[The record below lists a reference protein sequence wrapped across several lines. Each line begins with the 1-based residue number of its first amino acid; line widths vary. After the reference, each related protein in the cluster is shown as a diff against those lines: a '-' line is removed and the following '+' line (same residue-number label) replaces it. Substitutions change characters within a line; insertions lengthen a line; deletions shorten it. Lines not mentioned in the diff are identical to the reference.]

1 MNRVK
6 LALVAVLAA
15 AAALAVANMIGVA
28 VAEAPTTT
36 TLRTVSVEGIG
47 TQPIAQNADAAT
59 ATGVYRQAMAAAVT
73 DGQSK
78 AEFLTGKV
86 GAALGAAQTIT
97 EDGGSIECSTGG
109 GGEED
114 WQPYQGEQPDF
125 GSARNAGQVLSSTAP
140 TPAAASVPSKESSS
154 VQRSSKKRK
163 KKHKRPV
170 AKKATAAGC
179 KLTAQVSLAYIM
191 G

>member
-1 MNRVK
+1 MR
-6 LALVAVLAA
+6 LTLVAVLAA
-15 AAALAVANMIGVA
+15 AAALVVANMIGVA

-78 AEFLTGKV
+78 AEFLTGRV
-86 GAALGAAQTIT
+86 GASLGAAQTIT
-97 EDGGSIECSTGG
+97 EDGGGIECSTGG
-109 GGEED
+109 EEG
-114 WQPYQGEQPDF
+114 WEPYQGEQPDF
-125 GSARNAGQVLSSTAP
+125 GSARSAGQVLSSTAAP
-140 TPAAASVPSKESSS
+140 PAATGAPSKESSS
-154 VQRSSKKRK
+154 VRPTSTKRK

-179 KLTAQVSLAYIM
+179 KLTAQVSLVYIM

>member
-1 MNRVK
+1 LK
-6 LALVAVLAA
+6 LTLVAVLAA
-15 AAALAVANMIGVA
+15 AAALVIANMIGTA

-36 TLRTVSVEGIG
+36 TLRTVSVEGVG

-78 AEFLTGKV
+78 AEFLTGRV

-97 EDGGSIECSTGG
+97 EDGGGIECSS
-109 GGEED
+109 GGEEG
-114 WQPYQGEQPDF
+114 WESYNGEQPDF
-125 GSARNAGQVLSSTAP
+125 GNARSAGQVLSSTAAP
-140 TPAAASVPSKESSS
+140 SAASSPSKESSGA
-154 VQRSSKKRK
+154 VKRTSAK
-163 KKHKRPV
+163 RRHKRKRPV
-170 AKKATAAGC
+170 AKKATAPGC

>member
-1 MNRVK
+1 MK
-6 LALVAVLAA
+6 LTLAAVLAA
-15 AAALAVANMIGVA
+15 VAALVIANMLGTA

-73 DGQSK
+73 DGQAK
-78 AEFLTGKV
+78 AEFLTGRV
-86 GAALGAAQTIT
+86 GAALGAAQTVT
-97 EDGGSIECSTGG
+97 EDGGGIECNSGA
-109 GGEED
+109 GEEEG
-114 WQPYQGEQPDF
+114 WEPYQGEQPDF
-125 GSARNAGQVLSSTAP
+125 GSARNAGQVLSSTAAP
-140 TPAAASVPSKESSS
+140 NATSAPSTSAGAVK
-154 VQRSSKKRK
+154 RSSAKR
-163 KKHKRPV
+163 HHRHRRPV

>member
-1 MNRVK
+1 MK
-6 LALVAVLAA
+6 LTLTAVLAA
-15 AAALAVANMIGVA
+15 VAALVIANMLGTA

-36 TLRTVSVEGIG
+36 TLRTVSVEGVG
-47 TQPIAQNADAAT
+47 TQPIGQNADAAA
-59 ATGVYRQAMAAAVT
+59 ATGVYRQAMAAAVA

-86 GAALGAAQTIT
+86 GATLGAAQTVT
-97 EDGGSIECSTGG
+97 EDGGYIECSS
-109 GGEED
+109 GGEEG
-114 WQPYQGEQPDF
+114 WEPYRGEQPDF
-125 GSARNAGQVLSSTAP
+125 GSARNAGQVLSSTTAP
-140 TPAAASVPSKESSS
+140 SATSSPSQQSAGAVKRTPA
-154 VQRSSKKRK
+154 KRRRR
-163 KKHKRPV
+163 HRPPV

>member
-1 MNRVK
+1 MK
-6 LALVAVLAA
+6 LTLTAVLAA
-15 AAALAVANMIGVA
+15 VAALVIANMLGTA

-59 ATGVYRQAMAAAVT
+59 ATGVYRQAMAAAVV

-86 GAALGAAQTIT
+86 GATLGAAQTVT
-97 EDGGSIECSTGG
+97 EDGGGIECSS
-109 GGEED
+109 GGEEG
-114 WQPYQGEQPDF
+114 WESYKGEQPDF
-125 GSARNAGQVLSSTAP
+125 GSARNAGQVLSSTPAP
-140 TPAAASVPSKESSS
+140 PAASSPSSA
-154 VQRSSKKRK
+154 VKRTSAK
-163 KKHKRPV
+163 RHRKHRRPV

>member
-1 MNRVK
+1 MK
-6 LALVAVLAA
+6 LTLTAVLAA
-15 AAALAVANMIGVA
+15 VAALVIANMLGTA

-36 TLRTVSVEGIG
+36 TLRTVSVEGVG
-47 TQPIAQNADAAT
+47 SQPIAQNADAAT

-86 GAALGAAQTIT
+86 GAALGAAQTVT
-97 EDGGSIECSTGG
+97 EDGGEIECSS
-109 GGEED
+109 GGEEG
-114 WQPYQGEQPDF
+114 WEPYKGEQPDF
-125 GSARNAGQVLSSTAP
+125 GSARNAGQVLSS
-140 TPAAASVPSKESSS
+140 AAAPNATSAPS
-154 VQRSSKKRK
+154 RSAGTVKRTSAK
-163 KKHKRPV
+163 RHRRHRRPV

>member
-1 MNRVK
+1 MK
-6 LALVAVLAA
+6 LTLTAVLAA
-15 AAALAVANMIGVA
+15 VAALVIANMIGTA

-86 GAALGAAQTIT
+86 GATLGAPQTIT
-97 EDGGSIECSTGG
+97 EDGGGIECSS
-109 GGEED
+109 GGEEG
-114 WQPYQGEQPDF
+114 WEPYQGEQPDF
-125 GSARNAGQVLSSTAP
+125 GSARNAGQVLSSTAAP
-140 TPAAASVPSKESSS
+140 PAASSPSSA
-154 VQRSSKKRK
+154 VKRTSAK
-163 KKHKRPV
+163 RHRKHKRPV
-170 AKKATAAGC
+170 AKKATAPGC
-179 KLTAQVSLAYIM
+179 KLTAQVSLAYLM

>member
-1 MNRVK
+1 MK
-6 LALVAVLAA
+6 LTLTAVLAA
-15 AAALAVANMIGVA
+15 MAALVIANMIGTA

-36 TLRTVSVEGIG
+36 TLRTVSVEGVG

-59 ATGVYRQAMAAAVT
+59 ATGVYREALAAAEA
-73 DGQSK
+73 DGRSK

-86 GAALGAAQTIT
+86 GATLGAAQTIT
-97 EDGGSIECSTGG
+97 EDGGEIECSS
-109 GGEED
+109 GGEEG
-114 WQPYQGEQPDF
+114 WESYKGEQPDF
-125 GSARNAGQVLSSTAP
+125 GSARNAGQVLSSTP
-140 TPAAASVPSKESSS
+140 ESSRS
-154 VQRSSKKRK
+154 ASAAPPSAVQRKSSKRH

-170 AKKATAAGC
+170 AKKATAPGC

>member
-1 MNRVK
+1 MK
-6 LALVAVLAA
+6 LTLTAVLAA
-15 AAALAVANMIGVA
+15 VAALVIANMIGTA

-59 ATGVYRQAMAAAVT
+59 ATGVYRQAMAAAVV

-86 GAALGAAQTIT
+86 GATLGAAQTVT
-97 EDGGSIECSTGG
+97 EDGGGIECSS
-109 GGEED
+109 GGEEG
-114 WQPYQGEQPDF
+114 WESYKGEEPDF
-125 GSARNAGQVLSSTAP
+125 GSARNAGQVLGSSPAAP
-140 TPAAASVPSKESSS
+140 TSAASPSSGA
-154 VQRSSKKRK
+154 VKRTSAK
-163 KKHKRPV
+163 RHRKHKRPV

-179 KLTAQVSLAYIM
+179 KLTAQVSLAYLM

>member
-1 MNRVK
+1 MK
-6 LALVAVLAA
+6 FTLTAVLAA
-15 AAALAVANMIGVA
+15 VAALVIANMIGTA

-47 TQPIAQNADAAT
+47 SQPIAQNADAAA

-73 DGQSK
+73 DGQAK
-78 AEFLTGKV
+78 AEFLTGRV
-86 GAALGAAQTIT
+86 GATLGAAQTVT
-97 EDGGSIECSTGG
+97 EDGGGIECNSGA
-109 GGEED
+109 GEEEG
-114 WQPYQGEQPDF
+114 WEPYQGEQPDF
-125 GSARNAGQVLSSTAP
+125 GSARNAGQVLSSTAAP
-140 TPAAASVPSKESSS
+140 PAASSPSTA
-154 VQRSSKKRK
+154 VKRTSAK
-163 KKHKRPV
+163 RHRKHKRPV

>member
-1 MNRVK
+1 MK
-6 LALVAVLAA
+6 LALTAVLSA
-15 AAALAVANMIGVA
+15 AAALVVANMIGVA

-47 TQPIAQNADAAT
+47 SQPITQNADAAT

-86 GAALGAAQTIT
+86 GATLGAPQTVT
-97 EDGGSIECSTGG
+97 EDGGGIECSS
-109 GGEED
+109 GGEEG
-114 WQPYQGEQPDF
+114 WEPYQGEQPDF
-125 GSARNAGQVLSSTAP
+125 GSARNAGQVLSSSAAP
-140 TPAAASVPSKESSS
+140 PSAAAPSSGA
-154 VQRSSKKRK
+154 VKRTSAK
-163 KKHKRPV
+163 RHRKRKRPV
-170 AKKATAAGC
+170 AKKATAPGC
-179 KLTAQVSLAYIM
+179 KLTAQVSLVYIM

>member
-1 MNRVK
+1 MK
-6 LALVAVLAA
+6 LTLTAVLAA
-15 AAALAVANMIGVA
+15 VAALVIANMIGTA

-59 ATGVYRQAMAAAVT
+59 ATAVYRQAMAAAVT

-86 GAALGAAQTIT
+86 GATLGAPQTIT
-97 EDGGSIECSTGG
+97 EDGGGIECSS
-109 GGEED
+109 GGEEG
-114 WQPYQGEQPDF
+114 WEPYQGEQPDF
-125 GSARNAGQVLSSTAP
+125 GSARNAGQVLSSTAAP
-140 TPAAASVPSKESSS
+140 PAASSPSSA
-154 VQRSSKKRK
+154 VKRTSAK
-163 KKHKRPV
+163 RHRKHKRPV
-170 AKKATAAGC
+170 AKKATAPGC
-179 KLTAQVSLAYIM
+179 KLTAQVSLAYLM

>member
-1 MNRVK
+1 MK
-6 LALVAVLAA
+6 LTLTAVLAA
-15 AAALAVANMIGVA
+15 VAALVIANMIGTA
-28 VAEAPTTT
+28 VAEAPTT

-86 GAALGAAQTIT
+86 GATLGAPQTIT
-97 EDGGSIECSTGG
+97 EDGGGIECSS
-109 GGEED
+109 GGEEG
-114 WQPYQGEQPDF
+114 WEPYQGEQPDF
-125 GSARNAGQVLSSTAP
+125 GSARNAGQVLSSTAAP
-140 TPAAASVPSKESSS
+140 PAASSPSSA
-154 VQRSSKKRK
+154 VKRTSAK
-163 KKHKRPV
+163 RHRKHKRPV
-170 AKKATAAGC
+170 AKKATAPGC
-179 KLTAQVSLAYIM
+179 KLTAQVSLAYLM

>member
-1 MNRVK
+1 MK
-6 LALVAVLAA
+6 LTLTAVLAA
-15 AAALAVANMIGVA
+15 VAALVIANMIGTA

-59 ATGVYRQAMAAAVT
+59 ATGVYRQAMAAAVL

-86 GAALGAAQTIT
+86 GATLGAAQTVT
-97 EDGGSIECSTGG
+97 EDGGGIECSS
-109 GGEED
+109 GGEEG
-114 WQPYQGEQPDF
+114 WESYKGEEPDF
-125 GSARNAGQVLSSTAP
+125 GSARNAGQVLSSTAAP
-140 TPAAASVPSKESSS
+140 PAASSPSSA
-154 VQRSSKKRK
+154 VKRTSAK
-163 KKHKRPV
+163 RHRKHKRPV

>member
-1 MNRVK
+1 MK
-6 LALVAVLAA
+6 LTLTAVLAA
-15 AAALAVANMIGVA
+15 VAALVIANMLGTA

-86 GAALGAAQTIT
+86 GATLGAAQTVT
-97 EDGGSIECSTGG
+97 EDGGGIECSS
-109 GGEED
+109 GGEEG
-114 WQPYQGEQPDF
+114 WEPYRGEQPDF
-125 GSARNAGQVLSSTAP
+125 GSARNAGQVLSSTAAP
-140 TPAAASVPSKESSS
+140 NATSSPSKESSRA
-154 VQRSSKKRK
+154 VKRTSAK
-163 KKHKRPV
+163 RHRKHKRPV
-170 AKKATAAGC
+170 AKKATAPGC
-179 KLTAQVSLAYIM
+179 KLTAQVSLAYLM

>member
-1 MNRVK
+1 MK
-6 LALVAVLAA
+6 LTLTAVLAA
-15 AAALAVANMIGVA
+15 VAALVIANMLGTA

-59 ATGVYRQAMAAAVT
+59 ATGVYRQAMAAAVA

-86 GAALGAAQTIT
+86 GATLGAAQTIT
-97 EDGGSIECSTGG
+97 EDGGGIECSS
-109 GGEED
+109 GGEEG
-114 WQPYQGEQPDF
+114 WEPYQGEQPDF
-125 GSARNAGQVLSSTAP
+125 GSARNAGQVLSSRAAP
-140 TPAAASVPSKESSS
+140 PAASSPSSA
-154 VQRSSKKRK
+154 VKRTSAK
-163 KKHKRPV
+163 RHRKHKRPV

>member
-1 MNRVK
+1 VK
-6 LALVAVLAA
+6 LTLTAVLAA
-15 AAALAVANMIGVA
+15 VAALVIANMIGTA

-59 ATGVYRQAMAAAVT
+59 ATGVYRQAMAAAEA
-73 DGQSK
+73 DGRSK
-78 AEFLTGKV
+78 AEFLTGNV
-86 GAALGAAQTIT
+86 GAGLGAAQTIT
-97 EDGGSIECSTGG
+97 EDGGGIECSS
-109 GGEED
+109 GGEEG
-114 WQPYQGEQPDF
+114 WEPYQGEQPDF
-125 GSARNAGQVLSSTAP
+125 GSARNAGQVLSSTASP
-140 TPAAASVPSKESSS
+140 TAASSPSKESSS
-154 VQRSSKKRK
+154 AVKRKSSKRH

-170 AKKATAAGC
+170 AKKATAPGC

>member
-1 MNRVK
+1 MK
-6 LALVAVLAA
+6 LTLTAVLAA
-15 AAALAVANMIGVA
+15 VAALVIANMIGTA

-59 ATGVYRQAMAAAVT
+59 ATGVYRQAMAAAVV

-86 GAALGAAQTIT
+86 GATLGAAQTVT
-97 EDGGSIECSTGG
+97 EDGGGIECSS
-109 GGEED
+109 GGEEG
-114 WQPYQGEQPDF
+114 WESYKGEEPDF
-125 GSARNAGQVLSSTAP
+125 GSARNAGQVLSSTAAP
-140 TPAAASVPSKESSS
+140 PAASSPSSA
-154 VQRSSKKRK
+154 VKRTSAK
-163 KKHKRPV
+163 RHRKHKRPV

-179 KLTAQVSLAYIM
+179 KLTAQVSLAYLM

>member
-1 MNRVK
+1 MK
-6 LALVAVLAA
+6 FTLTAVLAA
-15 AAALAVANMIGVA
+15 VAALVIANMIGTA

-36 TLRTVSVEGIG
+36 TLRTVSVEGVG

-59 ATGVYRQAMAAAVT
+59 ATGVYRQAMAAAVA
-73 DGQSK
+73 DGQAK

-86 GAALGAAQTIT
+86 GATLGAAQTIT
-97 EDGGSIECSTGG
+97 EDGGEIECSS
-109 GGEED
+109 GGEEG
-114 WQPYQGEQPDF
+114 WEPYQGEQPDF
-125 GSARNAGQVLSSTAP
+125 GNARSAGQVLASSTAP
-140 TPAAASVPSKESSS
+140 PTSAASPSSGA
-154 VQRSSKKRK
+154 VKKTSAKRHR
-163 KKHKRPV
+163 KHKRPV

>member
-1 MNRVK
+1 MK
-6 LALVAVLAA
+6 LTLTAVLAA
-15 AAALAVANMIGVA
+15 MAALVIANMIGTA

-36 TLRTVSVEGIG
+36 TLRTVSVEGVG

-86 GAALGAAQTIT
+86 GATLGAAQTIT
-97 EDGGSIECSTGG
+97 EDGGGIECSS
-109 GGEED
+109 GGEEG
-114 WQPYQGEQPDF
+114 WAPYQGEQPDF
-125 GSARNAGQVLSSTAP
+125 GSARNAGQVLSSSASP
-140 TPAAASVPSKESSS
+140 TAASSPSKESSA
-154 VQRSSKKRK
+154 VKRTSGK
-163 KKHKRPV
+163 RHRKHKRPV
-170 AKKATAAGC
+170 AKKATAPGC

>member
-1 MNRVK
+1 MK
-6 LALVAVLAA
+6 LALVAVLSAV
-15 AAALAVANMIGVA
+15 AALVVANMIGVA

-47 TQPIAQNADAAT
+47 TQPITQNADAAT

-73 DGQSK
+73 DGQVK
-78 AEFLTGKV
+78 AEFLTGRV
-86 GAALGAAQTIT
+86 GASLGAAQTIT
-97 EDGGSIECSTGG
+97 EDGGAIECNT
-109 GGEED
+109 GGEEG
-114 WQPYQGEQPDF
+114 WEPYEGEQPDF
-125 GSARNAGQVLSSTAP
+125 GSARSAGQVLSSTAAP
-140 TPAAASVPSKESSS
+140 PSAAAAPSKESSS
-154 VQRSSKKRK
+154 VRRTSTKRK

-179 KLTAQVSLAYIM
+179 KLTAQVSLVYIM